1 MIRELNEFEEIKD
14 GGIIYYEL
22 KPNKRTPY
30 ASPYFYCKSILDE
43 YYIAH
48 KISTFP
54 KIKEA
59 RILSYHEN
67 WDYGDYIK
75 HINDDTYWFCGTE
88 KDGISQISGSRYLY
102 QGKKMPKCGTEP
114 KILGIRPV
122 LVIKQD
128 GFENF
133 KFKPGDLLFCSKRFE
148 DRYREDRIFQQ
159 IYFFSFL
166 SNNLLC
172 CDECIGS
179 IKYDPFLDDLSET
192 NKKIDEWYALFADYF
207 SFEF

>member
-1 MIRELNEFEEIKD
+1 MIRELSEFEENKE

-22 KPNKRTPY
+22 KPNKRILYT
-30 ASPYFYCKSILDE
+30 SPYSYCHAILDE
-43 YYIAH
+43 CYIAH
-48 KISTFP
+48 NISSFP

-59 RILSYHEN
+59 RILSEDEN
-67 WDYGDYIK
+67 WYYGDYIK
-75 HINDDTYWFCGTE
+75 HINDDTYWFFGTE
-88 KDGISQISGSRYLY
+88 KDEITQISGSRYLY
-102 QGKKMPKCGTEP
+102 QGKIMPKWGTEP

-148 DRYREDRIFQQ
+148 DPYREDRIFQQ
-159 IYFFSFL
+159 VYFFSFL

-179 IKYDPFLDDLSET
+179 IKYDPFLDDFFET
-192 NKKIDEWYALFADYF
+192 NKKIDEWYTLFADYF
-207 SFEF
+207 SFEL